1 MLKQIKWRSILVGI
15 AYILAGLLLVVYP
28 ESSRN
33 LIAYVLGIAI
43 VVYGIVSLTTYFVI
57 NVTDSLHRNEFVTGI
72 MAIVAGLV
80 IIFRQQL
87 LLDIIPILLGLVII
101 TDGIDKLQ
109 SAVVA
114 KRIGSPQYS
123 TYIVLAAVSIILG
136 LVVMFFLNGAELQ
149 KTLFVVIG
157 VSLIYCGVSD
167 IFVILFIAEKFHQFL
182 ESFESSNVVIEAEV
196 KPTVE
201 SDDEQG
207 EKSE

>member
-1 MLKQIKWRSILVGI
+1 
-15 AYILAGLLLVVYP
+15 
-28 ESSRN
+28 
-33 LIAYVLGIAI
+33 
-43 VVYGIVSLTTYFVI
+43 
-57 NVTDSLHRNEFVTGI
+57 
-72 MAIVAGLV
+72 
-80 IIFRQQL
+80 
-87 LLDIIPILLGLVII
+87 
-101 TDGIDKLQ
+101 
-109 SAVVA
+109 
-114 KRIGSPQYS
+114 
-123 TYIVLAAVSIILG
+123 
-136 LVVMFFLNGAELQ
+136 MFFLNGAELQ

>member
-57 NVTDSLHRNEFVTGI
+57 NVQDTLPTNHFVTGI

-207 EKSE
+207 EKSQ

>member
-196 KPTVE
+196 KPIVE